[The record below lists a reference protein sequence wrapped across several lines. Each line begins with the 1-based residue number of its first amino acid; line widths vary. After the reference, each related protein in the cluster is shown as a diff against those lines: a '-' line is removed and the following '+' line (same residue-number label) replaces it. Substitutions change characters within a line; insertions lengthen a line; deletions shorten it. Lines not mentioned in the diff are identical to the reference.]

1 MTNYLTS
8 ITSAAS
14 GATGIATELVQAVW
28 DLVVGEALR
37 ELPTSR
43 VIVDK
48 RPERPMSKGSSVTM
62 EKYEW
67 FSKAAVAAMLTPL
80 LEETDV
86 DSVGA
91 PTPTHVIV
99 TPAEYG
105 AAVTRTR
112 KLDNRTFAPVDPY
125 LARLVADAM
134 NRTID
139 GLVQAAII
147 ADTTPVWV
155 GGGSTVNDVIGTD
168 VLTALELMKAVTRL
182 RTNKAIPWFGNFYGG
197 LVHPHVILDLRTA
210 SGAGNWRVPN
220 EYGAS
225 QDRIWAGEI
234 GAFEGIRFI
243 ENALVNVADNT
254 AGTPNGV
261 YQSYIFGR
269 GAVAEN
275 VIVEPSV
282 VIGPQVDKLRRF
294 HTVGWYGDLG
304 FKVYEPKAIERLA
317 SGSSMDS

>member
-1 MTNYLTS
+1 MTNVYTS
-8 ITSAAS
+8 ITQAVGS
-14 GATGIATELVQAVW
+14 GVGIADELVQAVW

-48 RPERPMSKGSSVTM
+48 RPERPMSKGSSITM
-62 EKYEW
+62 EKFEW
-67 FSKAAVAAMLTPL
+67 FSDAVVTAMLTPL
-80 LEETDV
+80 TEEADV

-91 PTPTHVIV
+91 PKPTPVTV

-147 ADTTPVWV
+147 ADTTPVLV
-155 GGGSTVNDVIGTD
+155 GGGSTVDDVIITD
-168 VLTALELMKAVTRL
+168 VLTASELRKAVTRL
-182 RTNKAIPWFGNFYGG
+182 RTNKAVPWFGNFYGG
-197 LVHPHVILDLRTA
+197 LVHPHVILDLREAT
-210 SGAGNWRVPN
+210 GAGSWRVPN

-225 QDRIWAGEI
+225 QERIWAGEI
-234 GAFEGIRFI
+234 GEFEGIRFI
-243 ENALVNVADNT
+243 ENALVSAADN
-254 AGTPNGV
+254 AVPNAV
-261 YQSYIFGR
+261 YQNYIFGR

-304 FKVYEPKAIERLA
+304 FKVYEPKAIQRLV

>member
-1 MTNYLTS
+1 MTNVYTS
-8 ITSAAS
+8 ITQAVGS
-14 GATGIATELVQAVW
+14 GVGIADELVQAVW

-48 RPERPMSKGSSVTM
+48 RPERPMSKGSSITM
-62 EKYEW
+62 EKFEW
-67 FSKAAVAAMLTPL
+67 FSDAVVTAMLTPL
-80 LEETDV
+80 TEEADV

-91 PTPTHVIV
+91 PKPTPVTV

-147 ADTTPVWV
+147 ADTTPVLV
-155 GGGSTVNDVIGTD
+155 GGGSTVDDVIITD
-168 VLTALELMKAVTRL
+168 VLTASELRKAVTRL
-182 RTNKAIPWFGNFYGG
+182 RTNKAVPWFGNFYGG
-197 LVHPHVILDLRTA
+197 LVHPHVILALREAT
-210 SGAGNWRVPN
+210 GAGSWRVPN

-225 QDRIWAGEI
+225 QERIWAGEI
-234 GAFEGIRFI
+234 GEFEGIRFI
-243 ENALVNVADNT
+243 ENALVSAADN
-254 AGTPNGV
+254 AVPNAV
-261 YQSYIFGR
+261 YQNYIFGR

-304 FKVYEPKAIERLA
+304 FKVYEPKAIQRLV

>member
-1 MTNYLTS
+1 MPDVFTS
-8 ITSAAS
+8 ITQAV
-14 GATGIATELVQAVW
+14 GAGVGIADELVQAVW
-28 DLVVGEALR
+28 DLVVGEALH

-67 FSKAAVAAMLTPL
+67 FDEATVTAMLTPL
-80 LEETDV
+80 TEEADV

-91 PTPTHVIV
+91 PKPTPVVV

-105 AAVTRTR
+105 SAVTRTR

-139 GLVQAAII
+139 ALVQAAVI
-147 ADTTPVWV
+147 ADTTAVLV
-155 GGGSTVNDVIGTD
+155 GGGATEADVIGTD
-168 VLTALELMKAVTRL
+168 VLTATELRKAVTRL
-182 RTNKAIPWFGNFYGG
+182 RTNKAVPWFGNYYAG
-197 LVHPHVILDLRTA
+197 LVHPHVILDLREAT
-210 SGAGNWRVPN
+210 GAGDWRAPN
-220 EYGAS
+220 VYGVS
-225 QDRIWAGEI
+225 QERIWAGEI
-234 GAFEGIRFI
+234 GEFEGIRFI
-243 ENALVNVADNT
+243 ENALVNVAPN
-254 AGTPNGV
+254 AAVTPNDV
-261 YQSYIFGR
+261 YQNYFFGR

-304 FKVYEPKAIERLA
+304 FKVYEEKAIQRLV
-317 SGSSMDS
+317 SGSSMA

>member
-1 MTNYLTS
+1 MTNILTS

-62 EKYEW
+62 EKFEW
-67 FSKAAVAAMLTPL
+67 FTAAAITAMLTPL
-80 LEETDV
+80 TEESDV

-91 PTPTHVIV
+91 PQPSHVIV

-147 ADTTPVWV
+147 ADTTPVLI
-155 GGGSTVNDVIGTD
+155 GGGSTVNDVIITD
-168 VLTALELMKAVTRL
+168 VLTASELRKAVTRL
-182 RTNKAIPWFGNFYGG
+182 RTNKAVPWFGNFYGG
-197 LVHPHVILDLRTA
+197 LVHPHVILDLREAT
-210 SGAGNWRVPN
+210 GAGSWRVPN

-225 QDRIWAGEI
+225 QERIWAGEI
-234 GAFEGIRFI
+234 GEFEGIRFI
-243 ENALVNVADNT
+243 ENALVSAADNT
-254 AGTPNGV
+254 VPNAV
-261 YQSYIFGR
+261 YQNYIFGR

-304 FKVYEPKAIERLA
+304 FKVYEPKAIQRLV

>member
-1 MTNYLTS
+1 MTNVYTS
-8 ITSAAS
+8 ITQAVGS
-14 GATGIATELVQAVW
+14 GVGIADELVQAVW

-48 RPERPMSKGSSVTM
+48 RPERPMSKGSSITM
-62 EKYEW
+62 EKFEW
-67 FSKAAVAAMLTPL
+67 FSDAVVTAMLTPL
-80 LEETDV
+80 TEEADV

-91 PTPTHVIV
+91 PKPTPVTV

-139 GLVQAAII
+139 GLVQAAVI
-147 ADTTPVWV
+147 ADSTALYV
-155 GGGSTVNDVIGTD
+155 GNATTVNTTLATH
-168 VLTALELMKAVTRL
+168 VLTASDLRKAVTRL
-182 RTNKAIPWFGNFYGG
+182 RTNKAIPWAGNYYAA
-197 LVHPHVILDLRTA
+197 LVHPHVILDLREAT
-210 SGAGNWRVPN
+210 GAGDWRAPN
-220 EYGAS
+220 VYGTDQS
-225 QDRIWAGEI
+225 RIWAGEI
-234 GAFEGIRFI
+234 GESEGVRFI
-243 ENALVNVADNT
+243 ENALVNVVAN
-254 AGTPNGV
+254 AAIPPNDV
-261 YQSYIFGR
+261 YQNYIFGR

-275 VIVEPSV
+275 VVVEPSV

-304 FKVYEPKAIERLA
+304 FKVYEPKAIQRILT
-317 SGSSMDS
+317 GSSMV